1 MSADVTMVNATPV
14 EVLAAP
20 VAHDRAPAAHRHSA
34 FVRGL
39 QLTWSMIVELFDH
52 VLADSYRE
60 GRLRARAWPV
70 GLRAIVVLAIC
81 GYALAVLGI
90 VFSGLL
96 RESLPLSVTVGAATL
111 SFPRPVLWMLLFFVV
126 LSMALL
132 QSAALHVS
140 AWLSTAITVLVV
152 LTLQFASVPDS
163 SSLFSRGRIATIC
176 AGIGLIVFTI
186 VRRRYRF
193 AWWEFAV
200 ILPTIG
206 IAFAIA
212 SGRAVAQTAPSGI
225 DFGPVMLSLTMSTLG
240 QLAVPA
246 AIAAG
251 AAVAE
256 LSASTAL
263 WVVGVVRR
271 RLPAVAIVTGFVVVV
286 LWRIWALVIAFA
298 FADPEGVSP
307 VQLATSVLLIAVI
320 AGLWYLLARMRG
332 RRHLIPSASRLVDR
346 TGSVATPI
354 AAGLAISLAPLV
366 VTLLVVQILFAYG
379 LPLDAL
385 VWPQAVVAL
394 LTTSTAIGIVRLV
407 VGLGI
412 IVLALIFARRGI
424 RTIPEL
430 IGGIGVVTATVATTS
445 LAGLGSWLWTSGGLT
460 TVATIGCFALLAWYG
475 IRRRLTMRRV
485 TGLAVALLL
494 AAFFDQHDFISDP
507 LGAVLGF
514 TGVAFVLF
522 GFVWSF
528 LTGGGGANK
537 TSRKYPRPARVLLF
551 LANSVF
557 GVTVLAFTAL
567 ARNPNASINLGA
579 FAGIGDQLFGTG
591 LLVCALLSVL
601 AAVVTDRMPPIEGR
615 PGEGA
620 VAPSTTTFA
629 TAAAHDDHQAA
640 GR

>member
-1 MSADVTMVNATPV
+1 MSADATPV
-14 EVLAAP
+14 GVSATP
-20 VAHDRAPAAHRHSA
+20 VARRRSA
-34 FVRGL
+34 FVRGPL
-39 QLTWSMIVELFDH
+39 LAWSMFVELFDH

-60 GRLRARAWPV
+60 GRLRAKAWPL

-96 RESLPLSVTVGAATL
+96 RESLELSVTVGSETL
-111 SFPRPVLWMLLFFVV
+111 SFPRPVLWMLLLLVV

-132 QSAALHVS
+132 QTAALHVS
-140 AWLSTAITVLVV
+140 AWLSTAITILVV
-152 LTLQFASVPDS
+152 LILQFASAPDS
-163 SSLFSRGRIATIC
+163 FDLFSPGRIATLV

-193 AWWEFAV
+193 AWWEFVV

-206 IAFAIA
+206 IAFAVA
-212 SGRAVAQTAPSGI
+212 SGRALATSAPSGV
-225 DFGPVMLSLTMSTLG
+225 DFGPAMLSLTMTTLG

-263 WVVGVVRR
+263 WAVGVVRR
-271 RLPAVAIVTGFVVVV
+271 RLPAVALVIGLVIVI
-286 LWRIWALVIAFA
+286 LWRVWALVVAFT
-298 FADPEGVSP
+298 DPDGVSP
-307 VQLATSVLLIAVI
+307 LQLATSLLLIAAI
-320 AGLWYLLARMRG
+320 AALWYALSLLRG
-332 RRHLIPSASRLVDR
+332 RRRLVPSASRLVDR
-346 TGSVATPI
+346 MGSVATPI
-354 AAGLAISLAPLV
+354 AAALAITLAPLV
-366 VTLLVVQILFAYG
+366 ITLLVVQVLFAYG
-379 LPLDAL
+379 VPLDLLA
-385 VWPQAVVAL
+385 WPQAAVAL

-407 VGLGI
+407 VGLTT
-412 IVLALIFARRGI
+412 IVLAVILARRGI

-430 IGGIGVVTATVATTS
+430 IGGIGVVTVTVAVAP

-460 TVATIGCFALLAWYG
+460 AVATVGCFALLAWFG
-475 IRRRLTMRRV
+475 IRRQLTMRRV

-494 AAFFDQHDFISDP
+494 AAFFDQRDFVSDP

-528 LTGGGGANK
+528 LTGGGGANE
-537 TSRKYPRPARVLLF
+537 TSRKYPRPARLLLF

-567 ARNPNASINLGA
+567 ARNPDASINLGA
-579 FAGIGDQLFGTG
+579 FAEIGDQLFGTG

-601 AAVVTDRMPPIEGR
+601 AAVVADRMPPIEGK
-615 PGEGA
+615 
-620 VAPSTTTFA
+620 T
-629 TAAAHDDHQAA
+629 A
-640 GR
+640 GRSDD

>member
-1 MSADVTMVNATPV
+1 MSAGTAPVGAPATP
-14 EVLAAP
+14 LP
-20 VAHDRAPAAHRHSA
+20 RHRSA

-39 QLTWSMIVELFDH
+39 LLTWSMVVELFDH

-60 GRLRARAWPV
+60 GRLRARGWPL

-96 RESLPLSVTVGAATL
+96 RESLELSVTVGSVTL
-111 SFPRPVLWMLLFFVV
+111 SFPRPMLWMLMFLVV

-132 QSAALHVS
+132 QAAALHVA

-152 LTLQFASVPDS
+152 LTLQFVSATDTSGILSPARV
-163 SSLFSRGRIATIC
+163 ATIV
-176 AGIGLIVFTI
+176 AGVGLIVFTI
-186 VRRRYRF
+186 VRRRHRF

-200 ILPTIG
+200 ILPVIG
-206 IAFAIA
+206 GSFAISA
-212 SGRAVAQTAPSGI
+212 GRALALSAPSGL
-225 DFGPVMLSLTMSTLG
+225 DFGPLMLSLTMSTLG

-263 WVVGVVRR
+263 WAVGVVRR
-271 RLPAVAIVTGFVVVV
+271 RLPAIAIVIGLAIVI
-286 LWRIWALVIAFA
+286 LWRIWALVIAFT
-298 FADPEGVSP
+298 DPEGVNPS
-307 VQLATSVLLIAVI
+307 QLATSVLLVAVI
-320 AGLWYLLARMRG
+320 AALWYLLARLRG
-332 RRHLIPSASRLVDR
+332 RGRTAPSASRLVDR
-346 TGSVATPI
+346 MGAVATPI
-354 AAGLAISLAPLV
+354 AAGLAISLGPII
-366 VTLLVVQILFAYG
+366 VTLLVVQVLFAYG
-379 LPLDAL
+379 VPLDAL
-385 VWPQAVVAL
+385 VQPQAAVAL

-407 VGLGI
+407 VGLAT
-412 IVLALIFARRGI
+412 IVLALILARRGI

-430 IGGIGVVTATVATTS
+430 IGGIGVVTATVAVAP

-460 TVATIGCFALLAWYG
+460 AVATIGCFALLAWFG

-485 TGLAVALLL
+485 TGVTVALLL
-494 AAFFDQHDFISDP
+494 AAFFDQRDFVSDP

-528 LTGGGGANK
+528 LTGGGGANE

-567 ARNPNASINLGA
+567 ARNPDASINLGA
-579 FAGIGDQLFGTG
+579 FAEIGDQLFGTG

-601 AAVVTDRMPPIEGR
+601 AAVVADRMPPIEGK
-615 PGEGA
+615 
-620 VAPSTTTFA
+620 T
-629 TAAAHDDHQAA
+629 A
-640 GR
+640 GRSDD